1 MSHATAEIIF
11 NAMIGTMI
19 LGYAFIAFF
28 GLYYMDPD
36 RVKRR
41 KKRLKAKKKLA
52 EASS

>member
-1 MSHATAEIIF
+1 MSEATKHIILY
-11 NAMIGTMI
+11 AMAGTMI
-19 LGYAFIAFF
+19 FGYIFITFF
-28 GLYYMDPD
+28 GVYYMDPD